1 MATIKLS
8 DYIMEQEVSTASC
21 DDILMEQAFA
31 EMDVASKLFS
41 AYHKQLLMTEMA
53 VGYAM
58 ESDASTTSSE
68 TKEKWYKR
76 AWSAIVSFFKGVGKW
91 FATQFGKIR
100 DLFRKNK
107 TVIDKAASAMNDE
120 TLAAAVT
127 EEFNNSIT
135 EVKGTSDIS
144 PSTVLYLL
152 IYSPIFAEIDGKE
165 GKINAVLGAFEELVK
180 ILKEG
185 DMARLADFTERDNGP
200 SDYDDVLTGLKELED
215 IIEKS
220 KSRGKKT
227 VSQEELKEFAEVI
240 RTGKLDSQLSTIVSR
255 ANGIVISLNSVKVP
269 TIYERDEKGIPVVD
283 ENGNGAGVPGFK
295 TDANAM
301 KVFESWRTAFIS
313 LTNRY
318 TVILTTLQKITDTFV
333 SSVHKAERKAGEP
346 TAKDAEAQA
355 KLKKE
360 LSEKYKK

>member
-68 TKEKWYKR
+68 TKEKWYKK
-76 AWSAIVSFFKGVGKW
+76 AWSAIVTFFKGVGKW

-127 EEFNNSIT
+127 EEFNKTIT
-135 EVKGTSDIS
+135 EVKGTSDLTPGCVI
-144 PSTVLYLL
+144 YIINEGLL
-152 IYSPIFAEIDGKE
+152 FKAGDNGQTID
-165 GKINAVLGAFEELVK
+165 K
-180 ILKEG
+180 ILDWFENFVEIIKDG
-185 DMARLADFTERDNGP
+185 DVNKLNAWVDRINGT
-200 SDYDDVLTGLKELED
+200 SAYDDMTNFVEHFEKIINTSKE
-215 IIEKS
+215 
-220 KSRGKKT
+220 RGSKT
-227 VSQEELKEFAEVI
+227 VSQDDLKKFADSI
-240 RTGKLDSQLSTIVSR
+240 RADKIDGKLSEAVSR
-255 ANGIVISLNSVKVP
+255 ANGIVVALNSAKIP
-269 TIYERDEKGIPVVD
+269 TIYEKDEKGIPVVD
-283 ENGNGAGVPGFK
+283 ENGNGTGVPGFK
-295 TDANAM
+295 VDTNAM
-301 KVFESWRTAFIS
+301 KAFESWRTAFTN
-313 LTNRY
+313 LTNRL
-318 TVILTTLQKITDTFV
+318 TVVFTTLRNVTDTFV
-333 SSVHKAERKAGEP
+333 GSVIKVERKAGEP

-360 LSEKYKK
+360 LAEKYKK